1 MIAELGPDS
10 EVAVAVREVLEKAPD
25 PLSAR
30 QIGVRLRSRYAL
42 SEEDIMALLAGAVA
56 LGRAFRYGSTQDP
69 RYWWGDDDAY
79 AQALMARQLARKP
92 LTAVELHK
100 HVAARIPAY
109 PVALTRL
116 LFDDDD
122 KATAEA
128 QRDSP
133 VAPAEPSP
141 SAQDKARTLRTEDGF
156 PVHSFQTMLA
166 DLATMTKNR
175 IRPKLSGADSFDQI
189 TRPTPLQRKAFDLL
203 GVKL

>member
-1 MIAELGPDS
+1 
-10 EVAVAVREVLEKAPD
+10 
-25 PLSAR
+25 
-30 QIGVRLRSRYAL
+30 
-42 SEEDIMALLAGAVA
+42 MALLAGAVA
-56 LGRAFRYGSTQDP
+56 LGRAFRYRPTQDP
-69 RYWWGDDDAY
+69 RYWDDDAY
-79 AQALMARQLARKP
+79 AQVLMARQLARKP